1 MINDK
6 QTPTWGDIYIEL
18 ESYLNGQKAPMDIK
32 DVAAVLSVPES
43 LIISFSELNPNVV
56 LDKGRIYHRGT
67 DKPLSTPAI
76 IRSVLKN
83 AETALSAAEIIAEAQ
98 KISPE
103 TKSSTVHTALYNLR
117 QKGHIVRTAGKYV
130 LVERE
135 DEFEEDHVTAI
146 LALSQQLMQH
156 ATSLVDE
163 NKRLKVRLQKAN
175 EELKLLNKLKET
187 MKQSGVIL

>member
-1 MINDK
+1 MTNDK
-6 QTPTWGDIYIEL
+6 QTPTWGDIYTEL
-18 ESYLNGQKAPMDIK
+18 ESYLEGQKAPIDIK
-32 DVAAVLSVPES
+32 DVANVLNIPES

-56 LDKGRIYHRGT
+56 LEKGRIYHRGT

-83 AETALSAAEIIAEAQ
+83 AEAALSATEIIAEVQ

-117 QKGHIVRTAGKYV
+117 QKGQIVRTAGKYV

-135 DEFEEDHVTAI
+135 DEFEEDHVTAM
-146 LALSQQLMQH
+146 LALTQQLMQH
-156 ATSLVDE
+156 ANSLVEE
-163 NKRLKVRLQKAN
+163 NKRLKARLDKAN